1 MDRNFSVGP
10 EGSPTDPKDLAPA
23 IPGVNMLS
31 ILVVENMSSLAP
43 SLEILDD
50 FGDINSGEIGAIF
63 FFMGD
68 FFGCMQYHNTTHVT
82 PSKRIDPRFGQV
94 V

>member
-1 MDRNFSVGP
+1 M
-10 EGSPTDPKDLAPA
+10 TDLKDLASLAPA

-50 FGDINSGEIGAIF
+50 FGVINSGEIGAIF

-68 FFGCMQYHNTTHVT
+68 FFCYICNTTI
-82 PSKRIDPRFGQV
+82 PPM
-94 V
+94 